1 MKGYKEMNKKYKK
14 ALGFALLVAYALIV
28 FVITSSNFGCL

>member
-1 MKGYKEMNKKYKK
+1 MKGDKEMNKKFKK
-14 ALGFALLVAYALIV
+14 ALGFAALVAYALIV

>member
-1 MKGYKEMNKKYKK
+1 MKGHKEMNKKYKK
-14 ALGFALLVAYALIV
+14 VLGFALLVAYALIV